1 MKGCLFV
8 IVLAV
13 VLVFGLV
20 WFALPPAAGWAI
32 EAAIPRDA
40 LRGTVHATVGVDF
53 PPELL
58 TGHADTV
65 RLQSPDGVDAAGGTL
80 EASTLDI
87 TLRDVHLFDRTAARV
102 DGNMTGVR
110 VVSGGIPIVTVRRI
124 DVAGPTNAI
133 VTTLSIDAAEARRRA
148 VQVLTAELGHAPE
161 RLALVAPDRI
171 EVVIDGVSVSGRL
184 VVQDGAL
191 VAVGDAPLPTVQVI
205 PASATGPLTLLSVTI
220 RPDALVVTGTL
231 APSALGFGAP

>member
-1 MKGCLFV
+1 VKGCLFV
-8 IVLAV
+8 IALAV
-13 VLVFGLV
+13 ALVGGLV

-40 LRGTVHATVGVDF
+40 LRGTIHAAVGVDF

-65 RLQSPDGVDAAGGTL
+65 RLQSVDGVDAAGGTL
-80 EASTLDI
+80 EAGALDV

-110 VVSGGIPIVTVRRI
+110 VIYGGVPIITVRRI

-148 VQVLTAELGHAPE
+148 VALLTAELGHPPD
-161 RLALVAPDRI
+161 RLVLVAPDRI
-171 EVVIDGVSVSGRL
+171 EAVIGGVSVAGRL

-191 VAVGDAPLPTVQVI
+191 VAVGDNPLPTLQVI
-205 PASATGPLTLLSVTI
+205 PASATGPLTLQSVTI

-231 APSALGFGAP
+231 APSALGIAGP

>member
-1 MKGCLFV
+1 VKGCLFIV
-8 IVLAV
+8 VLAAALV
-13 VLVFGLV
+13 VGLV

-65 RLQSPDGVDAAGGTL
+65 RLQSVDGVDAAGGTL
-80 EASTLDI
+80 EAAALDV

-110 VVSGGIPIVTVRRI
+110 VIYDGLPIITVRRI
-124 DVAGPTNAI
+124 DVAGPTDAI

-148 VQVLTAELGHAPE
+148 VVLLTAELGHPPD
-161 RLALVAPDRI
+161 RLTLVAPDRI
-171 EVVIDGVSVSGRL
+171 EAVINGVSVAGRL

-191 VAVGDAPLPTVQVI
+191 VAVGDKPLPTLQVI
-205 PASATGPLTLLSVTI
+205 PASATGPLTLQSVTI

-231 APSALGFGAP
+231 APSALGIAGP